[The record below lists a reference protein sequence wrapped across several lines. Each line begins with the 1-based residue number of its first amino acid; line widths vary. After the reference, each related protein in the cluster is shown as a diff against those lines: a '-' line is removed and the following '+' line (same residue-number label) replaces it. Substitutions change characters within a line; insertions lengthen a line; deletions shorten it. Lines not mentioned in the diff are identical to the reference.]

1 MKIKSF
7 QGGFDKNITYIIWCE
22 LTSIAAI
29 VDASVNM
36 TEIIEYIEINDLLL
50 EKILITH
57 THSDHI
63 NFLEDILFQFPQ
75 IEVCGFEF
83 SEYDFGNDYRRLKHY
98 DVITLGTELITCIY
112 TPGHYPD
119 SICYWSESNNYLFTG
134 DTMFVGR
141 TGRTIS
147 KKSNINDL
155 YHSIYEI
162 ILKLPQNTII
172 YPGHHY
178 GHALTI
184 SIKDNVLI
192 SPFFKCSDKMEFI
205 KVMKEFEEGRR

>member
-83 SEYDFGNDYRRLKHY
+83 PEYDFGNDYRRLKHY

>member
-1 MKIKSF
+1 MKIKTF
-7 QGGFDKNITYIIWCE
+7 QGGYDKNLSYLIWCE
-22 LTSIAAI
+22 SNYNAAI
-29 VDASVNM
+29 VDASVNFNA
-36 TEIIEYIEINDLLL
+36 IHQYINKNKLKLK
-50 EKILITH
+50 KIFITH
-57 THSDHI
+57 SHADHI
-63 NFLEDILFQFPQ
+63 YYLNDILNQFPELE
-75 IEVCGFEF
+75 ICGFENLEIEI
-83 SEYDFGNDYRRLKHY
+83 EYEYRKLKHLETISLGIQM
-98 DVITLGTELITCIY
+98 ITILH

-119 SICYWSESNNYLFTG
+119 SICFWNKEHDVLFTG

-192 SPFFKCSDKMEFI
+192 SPFFQCSDKMEFI

>member
-98 DVITLGTELITCIY
+98 DVITLGTELITCIH

>member
-83 SEYDFGNDYRRLKHY
+83 PEYDFGNDYRRLKHY
-98 DVITLGTELITCIY
+98 DVITLGTELITCIH

-192 SPFFKCSDKMEFI
+192 SPFFQCSDKMEFI
-205 KVMKEFEEGRR
+205 KVMKEFEKGRR

>member
-83 SEYDFGNDYRRLKHY
+83 PEYDFGNDYRRLKHY
-98 DVITLGTELITCIY
+98 DVITLGTELITCIH

-192 SPFFKCSDKMEFI
+192 SPFFQCSDKMEFI